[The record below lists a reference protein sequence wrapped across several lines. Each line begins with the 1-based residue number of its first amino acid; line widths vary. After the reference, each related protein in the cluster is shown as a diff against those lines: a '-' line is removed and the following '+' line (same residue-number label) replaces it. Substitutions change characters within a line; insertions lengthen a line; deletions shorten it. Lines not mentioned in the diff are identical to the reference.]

1 MFTNTIPYMTGHK
14 FNIVINQFLGP
25 DKNEGTKRKDMNSY
39 SDIDGNS

>member
-14 FNIVINQFLGP
+14 FNIVINQFLGW
-25 DKNEGTKRKDMNSY
+25 DKNQGTKRNSY